1 MEHTARAGLGVI
13 DRIVMVL
20 AWLVSCGVVYGLGFY
35 TGSHT
40 QDHVRGD
47 EERIVRLPVVDAP
60 PAAGQKAKSGDD
72 LSFWTALEPGGQR
85 AKPGEGIPA
94 AHATAAASAPAAE
107 KPEAPAS
114 KGKAAARPAATGA
127 RSKPGRG
134 TTAAKSTTPTSKT
147 GATVGTLPAKTAT
160 PKTAAAAAAKPRPA
174 PARDAAPSTRAAQ
187 TSPAAPS
194 KRTPA
199 TPRPSGQAAKEPR
212 ATDARAPSRERADVA
227 RQVVN
232 PE

>member
-20 AWLVSCGVVYGLGFY
+20 AWAVSCGVVYGLGFY

-60 PAAGQKAKSGDD
+60 PPAGQKAKAGDD
-72 LSFWTALEPGGQR
+72 LTFWTALEPGGQR

-94 AHATAAASAPAAE
+94 AHATAAAPVPAVA

-114 KGKAAARPAATGA
+114 KRKAVARPAGTGA
-127 RSKPGRG
+127 PGKTGRG
-134 TTAAKSTTPTSKT
+134 TSATKAKTTAAKTGTTPGTRSARTAAPKT
-147 GATVGTLPAKTAT
+147 GSTPPAK
-160 PKTAAAAAAKPRPA
+160 
-174 PARDAAPSTRAAQ
+174 AAPSPRGAQ
-187 TSPAAPS
+187 TSPAAPA
-194 KRTPA
+194 KRETA
-199 TPRPSGQAAKEPR
+199 MPRPSGQASKEPR
-212 ATDARAPSRERADVA
+212 ATDARAPSRPARDRADVA
-227 RQVVN
+227 RSVVN